1 MTDLSEP
8 HVIAAVGALL
18 GEGPVWDPRDASLWW
33 VDIKAPRIWRWRD
46 GATDSFL
53 PPCPVSALAP
63 AADGGFVGAGA
74 LGFLRLDPAAGR
86 YRTIGSPEAERPAM
100 RFNDGKLDR
109 AGRFW
114 AGTMDDAERDAVGA
128 LYRLDPD
135 HRWQRMDGPYLVPNG
150 PAFSPDGRIM
160 YHSDSARRRL
170 YAFDL
175 AADGVPANRQL
186 LAEFAADQGYP
197 DGMTVDA
204 EGMLWIAFWDGG
216 CLRRLAPD
224 GRIELELALPVSRP
238 TSCAFGGPGLDRL
251 FVTSARIGLDA
262 AAGAMQPL
270 AGALFMIETTVRGLP
285 DRPFGEGG

>member
-1 MTDLSEP
+1 MADMSEP
-8 HVIAAVGALL
+8 QLVAGIEALL
-18 GEGPVWDPRDASLWW
+18 GEGPVWDPRDGSLWW

-46 GATDSFL
+46 GRSESFL

-63 AADGGFVGAGA
+63 AAGGGFVGAGA

-114 AGTMDDAERDAVGA
+114 AGTMDNAEQEAAGA

-135 HRWQRMDGPYLVPNG
+135 QRWQRMDGPYLVPNG
-150 PAFSPDGRIM
+150 PAFAPDGTVM
-160 YHSDSARRRL
+160 YHSDSARGL
-170 YAFDL
+170 LFAFDV
-175 AADGVPANRQL
+175 AADGT
-186 LAEFAADQGYP
+186 LAGKRVLAAFASGQGAP

-204 EGMLWIAFWDGG
+204 EGRLWIAFWDGG
-216 CLRRLAPD
+216 CVRRLAPD
-224 GRIELELALPVSRP
+224 GRIELEVALPIARP
-238 TSCAFGGPGLDRL
+238 TSCAFGGADLDRL
-251 FVTSARIGLDA
+251 FVTSARIGLTDA
-262 AAGAMQPL
+262 ALAMQPL